1 MFVLLQTVASLFL
14 SKYSHHCFEQSD
26 ELFAT
31 GNGICPHFLGHRLHQ
46 PMQFVSIRKQRF
58 YQSQSMNA
66 ANAHGIGT
74 FNGRNSSP
82 SRFFTKAERAAYL

>member
-1 MFVLLQTVASLFL
+1 MQTVASLFHL
-14 SKYSHHCFEQSD
+14 KYSHHCLEQSD

-31 GNGICPHFLGHRLHQ
+31 GNGIRPQFLGHRFHQ
-46 PMQFVSIRKQRF
+46 PMQFISIRKQRC
-58 YQSQSMNA
+58 YQSQSKNA

-82 SRFFTKAERAAYL
+82 SRLFTKAERAAYL